1 MLCTQVLNGM
11 VGSFR
16 TLAFQPGQDYEIV
29 TVSFDSRETPAL
41 AAAKKDLYV
50 HYLPAEKRANATQGW
65 HFLTGDEANIKRLTE
80 AVGFRYQWDDATNQF
95 AHASGI
101 MVLTPG
107 GKLAQY
113 YYGIEYSAKDLRL
126 GLVEASQNRIGSVVD
141 QLLLY
146 CYHYEP
152 ATGSYQA
159 AVMNIVRVAGV
170 LTIIGIVLLI
180 LLLRRR
186 SARVPIQREVPS
198 H

>member
-1 MLCTQVLNGM
+1 M
-11 VGSFR
+11 
-16 TLAFQPGQDYEIV
+16 
-29 TVSFDSRETPAL
+29 AL
-41 AAAKKDLYV
+41 TA
-50 HYLPAEKRANATQGW
+50 
-65 HFLTGDEANIKRLTE
+65 
-80 AVGFRYQWDDATNQF
+80 
-95 AHASGI
+95 
-101 MVLTPG
+101 G

-126 GLVEASQNRIGSVVD
+126 GLVEASENRIGSPVD

-152 ATGSYQA
+152 ASGSYQA
-159 AVMNIVRVAGV
+159 AVMNIVRLAGV